1 MPTYRT
7 SPTAAE
13 HARAQRMRAF
23 GQFLLFASLGLLGL
37 VVVAAGG
44 SWFWL
49 ASKGKMADLGE
60 MARKGALMT
69 PAAAGGD
76 AYEAFFDTPAKL
88 EAEAKDAKAEK
99 EARDKAEAVRRL
111 REEVKRRDPRIT
123 HILALRE
130 RIEKWRAEKAS
141 QAVIDEPV
149 EYRRIE
155 AEAR

>member
-23 GQFLLFASLGLLGL
+23 GQFMLFASLGLLGL
-37 VVVAAGG
+37 VVVATGG

-49 ASKGKMADLGE
+49 ASKGKMSDLGE

-69 PAAAGGD
+69 PATAGGD
-76 AYEAFFDTPAKL
+76 AYEQFFDTPAKA
-88 EAEAKDAKAEK
+88 EAEEKEAKAER
-99 EARDKAEAVRRL
+99 EAKAKAEAIRKL
-111 REEVKRRDPRIT
+111 REEVRRQDPRIT

-130 RIEKWRAEKAS
+130 RIEKWKAEKAN
-141 QAVIDEPV
+141 QAIADEPV
-149 EYRRIE
+149 EYRR
-155 AEAR
+155 AGADGG